1 MATDHESPPSSAS
14 DDGSYWDFG
23 LVNVDGGVDSTLA
36 GAASTCVTGDAADV
50 LQPRKSCRVTD
61 SFAHRLSYVSGGSI
75 NYHSMAAPLG
85 LPPGPRS
92 PAGFSAWPDVVC
104 QNLFSGGL
112 GGRVRRHRFQ
122 NMMKNKHVLHTDFS
136 GQGCVEQGLRM
147 MEVACR
153 RNHVRLL
160 LPCLIQYRAY
170 DNDRVC

>member
-23 LVNVDGGVDSTLA
+23 LVNGDGGVDSTLA
-36 GAASTCVTGDAADV
+36 GAASTCITGDAADV
-50 LQPRKSCRVTD
+50 LQPRKSCRVPD

-75 NYHSMAAPLG
+75 NYHSMAASLG

-147 MEVACR
+147 I
-153 RNHVRLL
+153 HV
-160 LPCLIQYRAY
+160 
-170 DNDRVC
+170 